1 MEVPPPVHT
10 DETSERT
17 GGVTLVSFGVAIF
30 TGAFLLFLGQPLVGK
45 YILPWYGGGPGV
57 WTTCLLFFQAALLAG
72 YAYAHLLCTFLSPR
86 RQALLHGILLG
97 VALLFLPIAP
107 GASWRPRAGDD
118 PVLSILL
125 LLTATIGLPF
135 VVLSATGPLLQ
146 RWFSLVRPGVSPYRL
161 YALSNAGSLLALL
174 AYPAIVEPRLTRA
187 AQADAWSIGLAFF
200 ATACAICAARVWRSA
215 SDVPVDIPA
224 SPAGTAERDEPGD
237 ALFWVGLP
245 AIASILLVS
254 TTNRLCQ
261 DVAAMP
267 LLWVLPLGVYLLSFI
282 VCFDHAAWYARGPF
296 TGLACGGVVVTWH
309 LLASGNS
316 APLRLQL
323 LGHLLTLFA
332 ACMVCHGE
340 LYRLRPGPSRLTGY
354 YLAIAAGGAIGG
366 LAVAV
371 VAPVLSN
378 DDHELPLG
386 LWMMLVA
393 LGALSFRHRSRSI
406 ALFAAL
412 GTLVAVALLPLL
424 RSVCNHGRPIAAEA
438 AAFLPVAAPWVA
450 GFALLFVV
458 CLCDVWRRVLA
469 PPWRPAAGGFLM
481 LLAGAAGT
489 AFMLLERN
497 AADRPVLRSRNFYG
511 TLEVL
516 EPPVDLPD
524 DVHRLLVHGA
534 TTHGLQLISPGRTGI
549 PTTYYAT
556 TSGVGRAIH
565 SLEAGDGWFEPR
577 SIGLVGLGVGTIA
590 AYAREGDTLRIYEIN
605 PAIRDIATSRFSYLD
620 QCPGEIEVVMGDAR
634 LTMEREIAE
643 GHRQEFDLLALDAF
657 SSDAIPVHL
666 LTREA
671 WDIYLAHLAPGGI
684 LAVHISNRYLD
695 LAPVVERLADHFGL
709 AVVSVNDPGG
719 DEWWAY
725 GSTWM
730 LVSRDAAAFDREV
743 IAAVADPCGAGA
755 GCPLWTDDFASVWS
769 IILP

>member
-1 MEVPPPVHT
+1 MHT
-10 DETSERT
+10 DRSDDRT
-17 GGVTLVSFGVAIF
+17 GAFALLPFGFAIF

-57 WTTCLLFFQAALLAG
+57 WTTCLLFFQGVLLAG
-72 YAYAHLLCTFLSPR
+72 YAYAHLLCTFLSPG
-86 RQALLHGILLG
+86 RQAILHGLLL
-97 VALLFLPIAP
+97 VAALFFLPIAP
-107 GASWRPRAGDD
+107 GEAWRPRAGDD
-118 PVLSILL
+118 PVRSILF

-174 AYPAIVEPRLTRA
+174 AYPALVEPRLTRA
-187 AQADAWSIGLAFF
+187 AQANAWSIGLAFF
-200 ATACAICAARVWRSA
+200 AIACALCAARVWRAVSDSPSESA
-215 SDVPVDIPA
+215 S
-224 SPAGTAERDEPGD
+224 SPAERGAEDEPGD

-254 TTNRLCQ
+254 TTTRLCQ

-267 LLWVLPLGVYLLSFI
+267 LLWVLPLGVYLLTFI

-296 TGLACGGVVVTWH
+296 TALACAGVVVTWQ
-309 LLASGNS
+309 LLASGN
-316 APLRLQL
+316 AVPLKLQL
-323 LGHLLTLFA
+323 FGHLATLFA

-371 VAPVLSN
+371 VAPALFD

-393 LGALSFRHRSRSI
+393 LGALSFRHASRAI
-406 ALFAAL
+406 PLAAAVGSL
-412 GTLVAVALLPLL
+412 AAVALLPVL
-424 RSVCNHGRPIAAEA
+424 RSVCNHGRPMATEA
-438 AAFLPVAAPWVA
+438 AAFLPVAAPWVV

-458 CLCDVWRRVLA
+458 CLCDPWRRVLS

-489 AFMLLERN
+489 AFMLLARD

-511 TLEVL
+511 TLEVI
-516 EPPVDLPD
+516 EPPVEVADDL
-524 DVHRLLVHGA
+524 HRLLVHGA
-534 TTHGLQLISPGRTGI
+534 TTHGLQLIAPGRTGI

-565 SLEAGDGWFEPR
+565 SLEEGDGWFEPR
-577 SIGLVGLGVGTIA
+577 SIGLVGLGVGTLA
-590 AYAREGDTLRIYEIN
+590 AYGREGDSLRIYEIN
-605 PAIRDIATSRFSYLD
+605 PAIRDIATRRFNYLD
-620 QCPGEIEVVMGDAR
+620 QCAGDVAVVMGDAR

-643 GHRQEFDLLALDAF
+643 GHPHSFDLLALDAF

-671 WDIYLAHLAPGGI
+671 WETYLAHLAPGGI
-684 LAVHISNRYLD
+684 LAIHISNRYLD

-709 AVVSVNDPGG
+709 AVVSVTDPGG
-719 DEWWAY
+719 DEWWVY

-730 LVSRDAAAFDREV
+730 LLARDRATLERPV
-743 IAAVADPCGAGA
+743 IAEVADPCGTGS

-769 IILP
+769 IIMP